1 MSNPRDDERALSIE
15 GGNSLI
21 PWMGDPSLRIDRY
34 WSKTKFHRK
43 TESNP
48 DLTLISGTMA
58 VDICLSFL
66 LLKLEPPVRQ
76 EMMRWELSSS
86 GLTSWKLWFAVGKAR
101 GSIGGR
107 GTLEESSPGDLMCTC
122 AKRKEKTYAE
132 QRLYQTQN
140 FWVLRILSFLGFQ
153 WKTNLR
159 NYA

>member
-1 MSNPRDDERALSIE
+1 MDGWP
-15 GGNSLI
+15 
-21 PWMGDPSLRIDRY
+21 
-34 WSKTKFHRK
+34 
-43 TESNP
+43 ESQDWQVLVKNEISQENLKHP
-48 DLTLISGTMA
+48 DLISGTMA

-122 AKRKEKTYAE
+122 AKRKEKIYAKE
-132 QRLYQTQN
+132 ALPDSEFLSTQN
-140 FWVLRILSFLGFQ
+140 SEFFRFSMADKSEKLRVKPLAQKG
-153 WKTNLR
+153 K
-159 NYA
+159 